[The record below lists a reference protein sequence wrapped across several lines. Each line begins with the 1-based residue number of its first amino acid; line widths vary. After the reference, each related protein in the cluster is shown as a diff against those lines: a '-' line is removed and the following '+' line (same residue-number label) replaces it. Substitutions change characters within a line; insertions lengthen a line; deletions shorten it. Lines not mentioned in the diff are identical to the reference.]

1 MDVLRIGCAAGFSG
15 DRTDAAIGVVDALVA
30 AGGPSFLIFETL
42 AERTL
47 ALAQLARRKDPASG
61 YEPLLVD
68 MLRPVLARCLRHG
81 IRIVSNF
88 GAANPDGA
96 ARRIRALASELGLPA
111 PLIAV
116 IHGDDV
122 SGLEHRAALSAA
134 LAVANSASLDE
145 RTIVSANA
153 YIGAEAVALALAD
166 GAQIVVGGRLADPSL
181 TVGPAMAHFGWP
193 ADDWDRLGRA
203 TMVGHLLECGAQ
215 VSGGYYADPGL
226 KDVPGMARLGYP
238 IAEVSDDGTAII
250 TKPTGSGGR
259 VDAHTVK
266 EQLLYEIHDP
276 AAYLT
281 PDVVADIGDAEVEV
295 IAPDRVRLAG
305 VRGHRRPDALK
316 VNVCFESGW
325 QAEGEISYAGPRA
338 DARARLAAETIRER
352 MADAGRLRIDL
363 IGNCSVFGDDDG
375 HLLAV
380 TGARPAGDVRMRIAL
395 RHGDRAEARRLERE
409 VLALYCCGPAGGG
422 GVRTSL
428 RPTLGTRSCLLPRE
442 LVPTRHELLK

>member
-1 MDVLRIGCAAGFSG
+1 MELLRIGCAAGFSG
-15 DRTDAAIGVVDALVA
+15 DRTDAAVGVVDALVA

-47 ALAQLARRKDPASG
+47 ALAQLARRRDPDGG

-88 GAANPDGA
+88 GAANPEGA
-96 ARRIRALASELGLPA
+96 ARRIRMLALELGLPS
-111 PLIAV
+111 PVIAV
-116 IHGDDV
+116 IKGDDV
-122 SGLEHRAALSAA
+122 GGPEHRAELDAALST
-134 LAVANSASLDE
+134 SLDH

-153 YIGAEAVALALAD
+153 YIGAEAVAQALAS

-181 TVGPAMAHFGWP
+181 TVGPVIAHFGWRT
-193 ADDWDRLGRA
+193 DDWDRLGRA

-215 VSGGYYADPGL
+215 VSGGYYADPGV

-238 IAEVSDDGTAII
+238 IAEVTEDGTAVI
-250 TKPTGSGGR
+250 TKPSGSGGR

-276 AAYLT
+276 CAYLT
-281 PDVVADIGDAEVEV
+281 PDVVADIGDAEVQEL
-295 IAPDRVRLAG
+295 APDRVRLVG
-305 VRGHRRPDALK
+305 VRGHPRPDDLK

-325 QAEGEISYAGPRA
+325 QAEGEISYSGPRA

-352 MADAGRLRIDL
+352 MAHAGRLRIDL
-363 IGNCSVFGDDDG
+363 IGSCSVFGDDDG
-375 HLLAV
+375 VLLDS
-380 TGARPAGDVRMRIAL
+380 TGVRASGDVRMRVAL
-395 RHGDRAEARRLERE
+395 RNDDRAEAQRLERE

-428 RPTLGTRSCLLPRE
+428 RPTLGTRSCLLPRV
-442 LVPTRHELLK
+442 LVPTSFTLLD

>member
-1 MDVLRIGCAAGFSG
+1 
-15 DRTDAAIGVVDALVA
+15 
-30 AGGPSFLIFETL
+30 
-42 AERTL
+42 
-47 ALAQLARRKDPASG
+47 
-61 YEPLLVD
+61 
-68 MLRPVLARCLRHG
+68 
-81 IRIVSNF
+81 
-88 GAANPDGA
+88 
-96 ARRIRALASELGLPA
+96 
-111 PLIAV
+111 
-116 IHGDDV
+116 
-122 SGLEHRAALSAA
+122 
-134 LAVANSASLDE
+134 
-145 RTIVSANA
+145 
-153 YIGAEAVALALAD
+153 
-166 GAQIVVGGRLADPSL
+166 
-181 TVGPAMAHFGWP
+181 
-193 ADDWDRLGRA
+193 
-203 TMVGHLLECGAQ
+203 
-215 VSGGYYADPGL
+215 
-226 KDVPGMARLGYP
+226 MARLGYP

-281 PDVVADIGDAEVEV
+281 PDVVADIGDAEVEE

-375 HLLAV
+375 HLLAA

-442 LVPTRHELLK
+442 LVPTRHELLD

>member
-1 MDVLRIGCAAGFSG
+1 MEVLRIGCAAGFSG

-47 ALAQLARRKDPASG
+47 ALAQLARRENPDGG

-88 GAANPDGA
+88 GAANPTGA
-96 ARRIRALASELGLPA
+96 ARRIRALALELGLP
-111 PLIAV
+111 PPVIAV

-122 SGLEHRAALSAA
+122 SGPGHRAALKAA
-134 LAVANSASLDE
+134 LSSSLEE
-145 RTIVSANA
+145 RSIVSANA
-153 YIGAEAVALALAD
+153 YIGAEAVSQALAA

-181 TVGPAMAHFGWP
+181 TVGPAMAHFDWRT
-193 ADDWDRLGRA
+193 DDWDRLGRA

-226 KDVPGMARLGYP
+226 KDVAGMARLGYP
-238 IAEVSDDGTAII
+238 IAEIADDGTAII
-250 TKPTGSGGR
+250 TKPAGSGGR

-276 AAYLT
+276 SAYLT
-281 PDVVADIGDAEVEV
+281 PDVVADIGDAQVEEL
-295 IAPDRVRLAG
+295 AADRVRLIG
-305 VRGHRRPDALK
+305 VRGHRRPDSLK

-338 DARARLAAETIRER
+338 DARARLAADTIRER

-363 IGNCSVFGDDDG
+363 IGSCSVFGDDDG
-375 HLLAV
+375 HLLSA
-380 TGARPAGDVRMRIAL
+380 TGARASGDVRMRVAL
-395 RHGDRAEARRLERE
+395 RHNDHDVAQRLERE

-442 LVPTRHELLK
+442 LVPTRFELLA